1 MFGSV
6 CRFGH
11 KTEAGEWVGLF
22 FLVGAP
28 SIPARFAHAN
38 CSRGKRERG
47 SFSLSVVLLHS
58 GGSAPNQSS
67 SSLYPPRVSGDHG
80 AIGSGSLGDKR

>member
-11 KTEAGEWVGLF
+11 KTDAGGWVGLF

-38 CSRGKRERG
+38 CSRERG

-58 GGSAPNQSS
+58 GGSPPNQSS

-80 AIGSGSLGDKR
+80 AIGRGSLGDKR